1 VSTPRPAPE
10 SFATLAF
17 YGINAFKFTNAGGV
31 SRYGRY
37 QIRPA
42 AGEHALSDAAAA
54 KAAPDYLMDDLPR
67 RIAKGPVKFRLLVQ
81 LAQPGDPVNDPT
93 VVWPADRKLLEL
105 GTISLTGTVKDQVA
119 EQKALMFNPL
129 SLLAGIEPSDDP
141 VLLARP
147 AAYGVSFSRRL
158 Q

>member
-1 VSTPRPAPE
+1 
-10 SFATLAF
+10 
-17 YGINAFKFTNAGGV
+17 
-31 SRYGRY
+31 
-37 QIRPA
+37 
-42 AGEHALSDAAAA
+42 
-54 KAAPDYLMDDLPR
+54 MDDLPR

-119 EQKALMFNPL
+119 EQKAIMFNPL